1 MTTQAKLSLKGLEDY
16 LQKVAKFADD
26 FDAAAAEA
34 LTIGA
39 ETLQDKMIELV
50 PVDTGN
56 LLAHIKIKGPQKDG
70 TFLFF
75 DVGVI
80 HDLAYTDADT
90 ARYGNVMEYGSA
102 TVGKQ
107 SYIRPAEAWIKPRWS
122 DIVATELKRITG
134 VPFE

>member
-1 MTTQAKLSLKGLEDY
+1 MTTQAKLSLKGIEDY

-26 FDAAAAEA
+26 FEAAAAEA

-50 PVDTGN
+50 PVDTAN
-56 LLAHIKIKGPQKDG
+56 LLAHIKIKGPQKNG
-70 TFLFF
+70 TFLFCE
-75 DVGVI
+75 VGVI
-80 HDLAYTDADT
+80 HDLAYTDEDT

-102 TVGKQ
+102 TVKKQ
-107 SYIRPAEAWIKPRWS
+107 PYIRPAIAWIKPRWTG
-122 DIVATELKRITG
+122 IIATELQRITG